1 MGSNGLSLY
10 DLTGTY
16 AAAQDLLA
24 AGDLD
29 PAQEA
34 ELEECLAGIL
44 DRLLPE
50 KVEGYCRIIRNLEA
64 TEDALKAEADRLTVR
79 KRALANRAAGLK
91 ERLRL
96 ALVAVDRVKLDAG
109 TFTVGR
115 QASSPSVAI
124 AEGVALPEEFLTPQ
138 EPTVNKR
145 ALLDALKAGR
155 KVDGCEITQG
165 EHLRIR

>member
-1 MGSNGLSLY
+1 MAKSLTLY
-10 DLTGTY
+10 ELTDTY

-34 ELEECLAGIL
+34 ELEKCLTGIL

-50 KVEGYCRIIRNLEA
+50 KVEGYCRIVRNLEA
-64 TEDALKAEADRLTVR
+64 AEEALKVEAERLTLR

-96 ALVAVDRVKLDAG
+96 ALVAVGREKIDAG

-115 QASSPSVAI
+115 QASPPAVAI
-124 AEGVALPEEFLTPQ
+124 AEGVALPDEFLIPQ
-138 EPTVNKR
+138 APTVDKR
-145 ALLDALKAGR
+145 ALLAALKEGR
-155 KVDGCEITQG
+155 KVDGCEITRG
-165 EHLRIR
+165 ESLRIR